1 MSIEARTAATES
13 LVMPPAAAPPLNI
26 LAVACLAVLVVGAIV
41 AILSAWLGLIL
52 ALVSGRPLL
61 PWVPR
66 KPVPWGTASVL
77 AVVGLYLGLQFAG
90 VNVYALSIR
99 LRHGHA
105 AVAKLKEGI
114 PLRDNLML
122 SGAVNGVLIVA
133 IPLLLKLTSGARW
146 ADLGLKV
153 DRFWSNVA
161 RGVVACALLLPIS
174 YGALFLASQIWKPE
188 PHPIEKLI
196 REEGDPST
204 ALLAVAAGV
213 VAAPIAEEML
223 FRGVL
228 LASLWK
234 ASARRRRPK
243 TADPD
248 LAFEWRDP
256 LLDPIAE
263 DPPAKP
269 EEITPGAWDWAANV
283 LASLL
288 FAGLHAPQWPAPI
301 PLFLMSLV
309 LGELYRRTGSL
320 VAPIALHMA
329 FNALAIIVLLLAIWS
344 RLPPGG

>member
-1 MSIEARTAATES
+1 
-13 LVMPPAAAPPLNI
+13 MPPAAAPPFNLP
-26 LAVACLAVLVVGAIV
+26 AVVCLAVLVVGAII
-41 AILSAWLGLIL
+41 AILSAWLGLLL
-52 ALVSGRPLL
+52 ALVSRRPLL

-77 AVVGLYLGLQFAG
+77 AVVGLYLVLQIAG
-90 VNVYALSIR
+90 VNVYALSVR
-99 LRHGHA
+99 LHDGPA
-105 AVAKLKEGI
+105 AVAKLKDGI
-114 PLRDNLML
+114 PLRVGLML
-122 SGAVNGVLIVA
+122 SGVVNGALIVVL
-133 IPLLLKLTSGARW
+133 PLLLRLTSRARG
-146 ADLGLKV
+146 ADLGFKV
-153 DRFWSNVA
+153 DRFWINVA
-161 RGVVACALLLPIS
+161 RGVIACALLLPIS
-174 YGALFLASQIWKPE
+174 YGALLLASRVWKPV

-196 REEGDPST
+196 RKEGDPST
-204 ALLAVAAGV
+204 ALLAVASGV

-234 ASARRRRPK
+234 ASAGRRRPK
-243 TADPD
+243 IAGPD

-256 LLDPIAE
+256 LQDPIAE
-263 DPPAKP
+263 EVPTKP
-269 EEITPGAWDWAANV
+269 EEITPGAWDWVANV

-329 FNALAIIVLLLAIWS
+329 FNGLSITVLLLGIWS